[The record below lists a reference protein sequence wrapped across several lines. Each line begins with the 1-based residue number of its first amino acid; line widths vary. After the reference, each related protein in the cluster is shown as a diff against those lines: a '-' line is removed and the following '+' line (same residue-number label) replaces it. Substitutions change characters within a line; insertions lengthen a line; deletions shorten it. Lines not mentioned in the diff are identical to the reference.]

1 MSDRSRRD
9 PSGVLT
15 LFVCP
20 GTECAPPSMWWAT
33 PLVLGSWTTCRR
45 RSSLSLM
52 LQRWKF
58 SPLRRS
64 WISSPRPQSS
74 QKWTWLTPS
83 SRQSYPLAPL
93 DRSNRTIMAT
103 PSPNPIP
110 SLTHHLALSD
120 HLRHVPSVLLHRGQF
135 APIPLGLSVLSH
147 PAFFTGLSPATVPS
161 PAMTTRY
168 VCQADVMFSEEI
180 QKDQVEHLH
189 LLQSGQPV
197 RAPKA
202 LTVFSLASSLTC
214 AHAGQI
220 KVNLFSVP
228 GLHHSSLLQRERA

>member
-1 MSDRSRRD
+1 
-9 PSGVLT
+9 
-15 LFVCP
+15 
-20 GTECAPPSMWWAT
+20 MWWAT
-33 PLVLGSWTTCRR
+33 PLAPGSWTTCRR

-93 DRSNRTIMAT
+93 DLSNRTIMAT

-110 SLTHHLALSD
+110 SPTHHLAPSD
-120 HLRHVPSVLLHRGQF
+120 RLRHVPSVLLHRGQF
-135 APIPLGLSVLSH
+135 APIPLGLSVLSR
-147 PAFFTGLSPATVPS
+147 PASSTGLSPATVPC
-161 PAMTTRY
+161 PATTTRY
-168 VCQADVMFSEEI
+168 VRQAAVMFSEEVP
-180 QKDQVEHLH
+180 KDQVEPLH
-189 LLQSGQPV
+189 LQSRQPV

-202 LTVFSLASSLTC
+202 LTALA
-214 AHAGQI
+214 
-220 KVNLFSVP
+220 
-228 GLHHSSLLQRERA
+228 